1 MNLGDVPHGA
11 GLGVSLEVESAREGR
26 QRGDVHPDATCRSS
40 RTAQFGDVCNF
51 EGSRQG
57 LGAFGGPLTGGA
69 GGSRYRSSSQTH
81 LGTPFRLVPNT
92 SLQMRPNHY
101 LQREY
106 ISAAIPF
113 GGPCTDPYWRPVF
126 TDWWQDSKTLDTK
139 P

>member
-69 GGSRYRSSSQTH
+69 GGSRYRSSSQVSIE
-81 LGTPFRLVPNT
+81 LRSVL
-92 SLQMRPNHY
+92 
-101 LQREY
+101 
-106 ISAAIPF
+106 AIEN
-113 GGPCTDPYWRPVF
+113 GGRMYTYRWNL
-126 TDWWQDSKTLDTK
+126 S
-139 P
+139 